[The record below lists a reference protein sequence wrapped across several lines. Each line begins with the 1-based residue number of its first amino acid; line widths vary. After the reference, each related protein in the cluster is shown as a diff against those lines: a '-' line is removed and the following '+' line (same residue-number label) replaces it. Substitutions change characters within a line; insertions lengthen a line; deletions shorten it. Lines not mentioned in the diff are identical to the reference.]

1 MREFSFVNLLQSEC
15 RYRNYPVSSGRRPG
29 SRQRECA
36 MRKMPGPRPTPGRRI
51 TLVGVAIYS
60 GHYWAN
66 AGVQTC
72 VARASRREAWIPAF
86 AGMTY
91 FYDDL
96 FLSSAVAEQSRCS
109 PRDMQEML
117 RAEKSPAQ
125 HRPSLECLV

>member
-1 MREFSFVNLLQSEC
+1 MAECGRSMQGDSNSFV
-15 RYRNYPVSSGRRPG
+15 
-29 SRQRECA
+29 
-36 MRKMPGPRPTPGRRI
+36 TP
-51 TLVGVAIYS
+51 
-60 GHYWAN
+60 AN